1 MRCLA
6 VTDAE
11 FGELHLCQ
19 SQHTAIRQGSSRLP
33 RLGAEP
39 RGYANFFL
47 AVYVHGCA
55 EPERTSADY
64 KEPVGERLVE
74 NPATNRATVLLDFTL
89 INLGETLPPQSC
101 YFRIDNNRF
110 IVTCGKRRRIS
121 ARMRAAGWQ
130 ATARKLFRPHRRR
143 WKQSTKCFTVP
154 VAD

>member
-1 MRCLA
+1 MRNLVSSTSASHSIPPSPKAPHGFLA
-6 VTDAE
+6 L
-11 FGELHLCQ
+11 ELNRE
-19 SQHTAIRQGSSRLP
+19 AMPI
-33 RLGAEP
+33 
-39 RGYANFFL
+39 FL

-89 INLGETLPPQSC
+89 INLGETLPPKSC

-143 WKQSTKCFTVP
+143 WKQSTECFTVP